1 MLARESFSQLGNSR
15 KSSTHDIEEPRGG
28 PLSAANDREEMAGES
43 GREPRIDRREL
54 KRGGAWWI
62 ENRCYLDAIRIAY
75 TEARQILDNSF
86 RSIFNA
92 INLRFPLDPS
102 PRFSKEF
109 EMPPVI
115 KRSFNDKK
123 EFWTKPSANKHRT
136 DLAIKWRL
144 TNCKFVRASQFVRKS
159 YSY

>member
-1 MLARESFSQLGNSR
+1 MNRPR
-15 KSSTHDIEEPRGG
+15 TTVEEPRGG

-54 KRGGAWWI
+54 KRGRAWWI

-86 RSIFNA
+86 RVLRSIFNP
-92 INLRFPLDPS
+92 INLRFPVSS
-102 PRFSKEF
+102 PVSLASFFKEF
-109 EMPPVI
+109 EMPPMI

-123 EFWTKPSANKHRT
+123 EFWTKPSASKHRIGFGSC
-136 DLAIKWRL
+136 D
-144 TNCKFVRASQFVRKS
+144 
-159 YSY
+159 